1 MVDDCLC
8 VSQPG
13 HPVLLYEPLSY
24 SGLCVH
30 MSKVQAFCERKGVVP
45 IVVAV
50 LVVPAR
56 IVNEP
61 EFVQHHARTFSYE
74 DCKKIF
80 VAPASRSW

>member
-1 MVDDCLC
+1 VCKPASQDIHLYCMNLCLT
-8 VSQPG
+8 
-13 HPVLLYEPLSY
+13 LD
-24 SGLCVH
+24 CVH

-45 IVVAV
+45 IVAV

-61 EFVQHHARTFSYE
+61 EFAQHHARIFSYE